1 MILMIE
7 AIVYMSIM
15 TVTALGNLV
24 FFSLKAA
31 YLILKSVLYVIAYI
45 AWVFSK
51 CYSVA
56 QQQEVP
62 IKINREIKK
71 LGTASH

>member
-15 TVTALGNLV
+15 TVTALGHLV

-31 YLILKSVLYVIAYI
+31 YLILKSVLYIIAYV
-45 AWVFSK
+45 AWAFSK
-51 CYSVA
+51 CYYVI
-56 QQQEVP
+56 QEQEVP
-62 IKINREIKK
+62 IKINKENKK
-71 LGTASH
+71 LGIASH